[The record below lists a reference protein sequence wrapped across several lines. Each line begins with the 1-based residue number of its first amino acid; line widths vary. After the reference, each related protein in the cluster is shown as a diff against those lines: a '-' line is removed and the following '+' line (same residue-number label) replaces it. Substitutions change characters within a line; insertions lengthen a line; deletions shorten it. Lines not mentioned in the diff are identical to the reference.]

1 MRRRHAFGAS
11 LLSVLLASCLQA
23 RMVVY
28 NYPDL
33 TAPTYFASREITPSP
48 HPVPFREEH
57 PRAHFRTSKTTGEG
71 FASFDEF
78 LLLKQTRAFVV
89 LHEDSVVYE
98 RYFEGVSRTTLFPSF
113 SIAKAFAG
121 LTVGAAIEDGILH
134 SVDDPITRY
143 VPELRQKPGYKDV
156 TLDHLLRM
164 VSGIDFEEES
174 TAGATFYYSHELRRR
189 LYAYDVKWKPGTHF
203 LYGGLN
209 IELVWDALQH
219 ALGNVAFSTYFQ
231 HRIWD
236 RLGAEHAASW
246 SLDSEAS
253 GIEKFWAGLNATA
266 RDFARLGLVYLNQG
280 KLHEHALVSPAWV
293 ARSIEV
299 DPVVGP
305 ADSTDGLVYRSKY
318 QWLLTTDGRGYF
330 AKGYQGQYVFVVPSR
345 RMVFVRFGEGY
356 AGIDW
361 PKLFVELADSY
372 AKDHAPTKTP

>member
-1 MRRRHAFGAS
+1 M
-11 LLSVLLASCLQA
+11 LSASCLQA
-23 RMVVY
+23 RIVYY

-33 TAPTYFASREITPSP
+33 EAPSYFASREMAPSS
-48 HPVPFREEH
+48 HPEPFREEH
-57 PRAHFRTSKTTGEG
+57 PRAHFRTSKTTGEDY
-71 FASFDEF
+71 ASFEEF
-78 LLLKQTRAFVV
+78 LFVKATRAFVV

-98 RYFEGVSRTTLFPSF
+98 RYFAGASRSTLFPSF

-121 LTVGAAIEDGILH
+121 LTVGVAIEDGVIR

-143 VPELRQKPGYKDV
+143 VPELRKKPRYDEV

-164 VSGIDFEEES
+164 VSGIGFEEES
-174 TAGATFYYSHELRRR
+174 TAGATFYYSHELRPR
-189 LYAYDVKWKPGTHF
+189 LYAYDVERTPGTHF

-209 IELVWDALQH
+209 IELVWDAIQRS
-219 ALGNVAFSTYFQ
+219 LGSTPFSTYFQ
-231 HRIWD
+231 RRIWD
-236 RLGAEHAASW
+236 RLGAEHAATW

-266 RDFARLGLVYLNQG
+266 RDYARLGLVYLNDG
-280 KLHEHALVSPAWV
+280 KINGRTLVPPAWI
-293 ARSIEV
+293 ARSLAV

-330 AKGYQGQYVFVVPSR
+330 AKGYNGQYVFVVPSR

-372 AKDHAPTKTP
+372 AKDHPPNRAL